1 MSELIW
7 LTVPHQT
14 HPVAVW
20 YENKE
25 KLMDGLNEHEIRE
38 DLKYT
43 IEDYDELIYEASMQ
57 YRGTLVI
64 DKEEYQELRANKF
77 EKFGDS
83 STDAGR
89 HQKQKVIR
97 QIVSCAEELDWN
109 EIVWSK
115 SPMGKEYFPSF
126 EYSSFPRWDEY
137 RFVCDFK
144 TMKCHVFHKEDR
156 WIIDIVM
163 SSAGGRHYFEDT
175 WGNLPDELSD
185 SDWEKLD
192 GALDE
197 YVRREA
203 IKEMKQHE
211 RT

>member
-1 MSELIW
+1 MNELIW

-77 EKFGDS
+77 RKFG
-83 STDAGR
+83 G
-89 HQKQKVIR
+89 KEIR
-97 QIVSCAEELDWN
+97 QIEECAEILGWN
-109 EIVWSK
+109 EIVWTK

-126 EYSSFPRWDEY
+126 EYSSFPMWDDY

-144 TMKCHVFHKEDR
+144 TMKCHVFHKGER
-156 WIIDIVM
+156 CIIDIVV
-163 SSAGGRHYFEDT
+163 SSVGGRHCFEDT

-185 SDWEKLD
+185 SDWKKID

-203 IKEMKQHE
+203 IKEK
-211 RT
+211 